1 MRFSR
6 EEEIER
12 REQLI
17 KLIKQGATT
26 EQISKKM
33 DMSFGTIVRYRK
45 KICMSQNNRELDMKN
60 KTNTVPENFCSEWDK
75 YARIVRNAFEAGRIT
90 NPIEIVKQTN

>member
-26 EQISKKM
+26 EQISQKM
-33 DMSFGTIVRYRK
+33 NMSFGTIVRYRK
-45 KICMSQNNRELDMKN
+45 KS
-60 KTNTVPENFCSEWDK
+60 
-75 YARIVRNAFEAGRIT
+75 A
-90 NPIEIVKQTN
+90 